1 MKHEYGNGIELSHTD
16 YRSYRHF
23 ELQNG
28 MKVMIISTCNDI
40 DDNHFISDT
49 LSAAAL
55 CINVGSFSDPHEA
68 QGLSHL
74 LEHMLFHGD
83 IINHEMR
90 TFHNYLQEYNGYWDS
105 KTSNEHT
112 LFYFSITEKYFNEAL
127 HLFALHFIN
136 PTLKL
141 DGMRKSIE
149 KIDMEFQKVKTRD
162 YAKLRGFISSLAVK
176 GSPYR
181 LFSRGN
187 KQSLITEPEKNNID
201 VYGLLKKHWTTLYS
215 AHRMTLVVQS
225 KDSLNK
231 MERIVRENFSN
242 IPANRSVKIDLTR
255 YRNSF
260 DSPEFLKLYHVDS
273 TRNKEQLRMV
283 WAVPSVCTL
292 YESNPVAVLAYFLS
306 DKHPYGL
313 ENYLK
318 NNHLA
323 TEVKC
328 EFSAMSDFDN
338 STICALITICIDL
351 NGTRPDLFKITK
363 IVYEY
368 LRFLSNKA
376 NDACI
381 NKNSEEYIH
390 NTTTTNNS
398 SSNNTANIKSTFDS
412 CVRDFQL
419 TQKETFQCRTIFGP
433 QETVIWIAT
442 MLHHTL
448 PQDVHSA
455 YLIIKTLDIQVYSEL
470 LDTLSKQQACLIHSF
485 KLNPTIHRN
494 IHVEKWYNLQYT
506 QEEVSTKQIGC
517 LNNLHGT
524 IPFSLPLKVNGNVHE
539 YLTLSSENDIQ
550 TPINLTTEF
559 KGTVFEDYGSLWY
572 QQLNNQLKNEA
583 YIYVQI
589 STGMELNY
597 PLKACL
603 SRLLQLSIKLRSS
616 NCKLLTM
623 ESRMKSSVNTNVNGP
638 EFIIKGPSEKI
649 SNYYKE
655 FLKSVIDDITKEHF
669 IQCKTLLIEE
679 LNNQLSDPNLVAN
692 NINSCLWYPNEYIA
706 SSLLNSLEYITI
718 ADLMAFQT
726 KYFYQMEIIMYI
738 VGDVTCNLAK
748 DLFTY
753 TIGFFKC
760 HPKPKEI
767 QHIEYISIQ
776 PGIYY
781 HSVPNISNNEKFHQ
795 LIQFDRIENA
805 SSVDEFYCQ
814 IITELLKSH
823 AKQYFQ
829 HYESV
834 NGSISLD
841 FYKFALN
848 SSNLT
853 VGTRLSLNSQLN
865 KHDGDYLINCIQV
878 FWNEIAP
885 RVIACVDN
893 NNLEQICNT
902 IISSELIKNNNL
914 ELISQFYWDKIKT
927 NLLDGGISRKNMLK
941 REMNRE
947 KLLEYFHKTYLNPM
961 KKTTIF
967 IDFRN
972 IESNEFIKSLNITKI
987 NGTNFNPN
995 LNSYLKDEDLMNTSY
1010 EFSRQTSNDLR
1021 TIQRI
1026 KTIKHIE
1033 SFRTEFNH

>member
-1 MKHEYGNGIELSHTD
+1 MPADILNMKHEYGNGIELSHTD

-28 MKVMIISTCNDI
+28 MKVMLISTCNDI
-40 DDNHFISDT
+40 DNNHFISDT

-55 CINVGSFSDPHEA
+55 CVNVGSFSDPHEA

-83 IINHEMR
+83 EMK
-90 TFHNYLQEYNGYWDS
+90 TFHHYLQENNGYWDS

-112 LFYFSITEKYFNEAL
+112 LYYFSITEKYFNEAL
-127 HLFALHFIN
+127 HLFALHFMN
-136 PTLKL
+136 PPLKI

-149 KIDMEFQKVKTRD
+149 KLDMEFQKVKTRD

-215 AHRMTLVVQS
+215 AHRMTLAVQS

-231 MERIVRENFSN
+231 MEKIIREKFSN

-260 DSPEFLKLYHVDS
+260 DSPDFLKLYHVDS

-351 NGTRPDLFKITK
+351 NGTRPDLFKITN

-368 LRFLSNKA
+368 LRFLSTKA
-376 NDACI
+376 NEACI
-381 NKNSEEYIH
+381 NKNPEEYNN
-390 NTTTTNNS
+390 NTTTTNNTTI
-398 SSNNTANIKSTFDS
+398 NMKSTFDS
-412 CVRDFQL
+412 CLRDYQL

-448 PQDVHSA
+448 PKDVHSA
-455 YLIIKTLDIQVYSEL
+455 YLIIKTLDFQMYSEL
-470 LDTLSKQQACLIHSF
+470 LDTLSKQQACLIHSL
-485 KLNPTIHRN
+485 KLNPTIHKN
-494 IHVEKWYNLQYT
+494 IHIEKWYNLQYT
-506 QEEVSTKQIGC
+506 QEDVSTKQIGC
-517 LNNLHGT
+517 LNNLQGT
-524 IPFSLPLKVNGNVHE
+524 VPFSLPLKVNGNVHE
-539 YLTLSSENDIQ
+539 YLTSSSENDTQ

-559 KGTVFEDYGSLWY
+559 KGTPFEDYGSLWY
-572 QQLNNQLKNEA
+572 QQFNNHLKNEA
-583 YIYVQI
+583 YIYIQI
-589 STGMELNY
+589 STGMELNC
-597 PLKACL
+597 PMKACL

-616 NCKLLTM
+616 NCELLTM
-623 ESRMKSSVNTNVNGP
+623 ESRMQNSVNTNVNGP
-638 EFIIKGPSEKI
+638 EFIIKGPCEKI

-655 FLKSVIDDITKEHF
+655 FLKSVTNDATKEHF
-669 IQCKTLLIEE
+669 IQCKKLLIEE
-679 LNNQLSDPNLVAN
+679 LYNQLSDPNLIAE
-692 NINSCLWYPNEYIA
+692 NINSCLWYPYEYTA
-706 SSLLNSLEYITI
+706 SSLLNSLKYFTI

-760 HPKPKEI
+760 HPKSKET
-767 QHIEYISIQ
+767 QHIDYITLQ

-781 HSVPNISNNEKFHQ
+781 YSVPNILNNEKFHQ
-795 LIQFDRIENA
+795 IIQFERIEQT
-805 SSVDEFYCQ
+805 SPVDEFYCK

-829 HYESV
+829 HYESMNEPV
-834 NGSISLD
+834 LLD
-841 FYKFALN
+841 FYKLISN
-848 SSNLT
+848 SFNSII
-853 VGTRLSLNSQLN
+853 GTRLSLNSQLN
-865 KHDGDYLINCIQV
+865 KHDKVYLINCIQT

-885 RVIACVDN
+885 RVIACMDN
-893 NNLEQICNT
+893 NHFEQICNT
-902 IISSELIKNNNL
+902 IISNEIVKNNNL

-927 NLLDGGISRKNMLK
+927 NLLDGGINRKNMLK
-941 REMNRE
+941 REMTRE
-947 KLLEYFHKTYLNPM
+947 KLLEYFYKTYLNPT
-961 KKTTIF
+961 KKITIF
-967 IDFRN
+967 VDFKEDTESN
-972 IESNEFIKSLNITKI
+972 DLIESLDITKM
-987 NGTNFNPN
+987 NKTNFNPN
-995 LNSYLKDEDLMNTSY
+995 LNSYLKDEDLMNTPI
-1010 EFSRQTSNDLR
+1010 TLNDLR
-1021 TIQRI
+1021 TKQIIRN
-1026 KTIKHIE
+1026 IKHIE
-1033 SFRTEFNH
+1033 SFRMEITKQYLG

>member
-351 NGTRPDLFKITK
+351 NGTRPDLFK
-363 IVYEY
+363 
-368 LRFLSNKA
+368 
-376 NDACI
+376 
-381 NKNSEEYIH
+381 
-390 NTTTTNNS
+390 
-398 SSNNTANIKSTFDS
+398 
-412 CVRDFQL
+412 
-419 TQKETFQCRTIFGP
+419 
-433 QETVIWIAT
+433 
-442 MLHHTL
+442 
-448 PQDVHSA
+448 
-455 YLIIKTLDIQVYSEL
+455 VYSEL

-616 NCKLLTM
+616 NYELLKM

-655 FLKSVIDDITKEHF
+655 FLKSVTDDITKEHF

-692 NINSCLWYPNEYIA
+692 NINSCLWYPNEYIT

-753 TIGFFKC
+753 TMGFFKC

-781 HSVPNISNNEKFHQ
+781 HSVPNISHNEKFHQ
-795 LIQFDRIENA
+795 LIQFDRIEKA

-834 NGSISLD
+834 NGPISLD

-853 VGTRLSLNSQLN
+853 IGTRLSLNSQLN

-885 RVIACVDN
+885 RVIACVEN

-902 IISSELIKNNNL
+902 IISSELVKNNNL